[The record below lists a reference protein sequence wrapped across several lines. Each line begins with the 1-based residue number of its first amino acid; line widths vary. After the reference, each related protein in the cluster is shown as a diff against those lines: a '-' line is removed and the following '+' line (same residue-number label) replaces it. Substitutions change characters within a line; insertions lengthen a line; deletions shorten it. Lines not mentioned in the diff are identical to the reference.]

1 MSVMLKE
8 LDDGFGMTHETLA
21 GSRGEA
27 FEQCADLIFGGFV
40 DFFELS
46 TSPGAKCDEQVAT
59 VGSTWL
65 ALDEFPPLKGVK
77 GAAEVS
83 LVQLQDAEQ
92 IAGGAG
98 LVLMQLK
105 QHPCFGEGK

>member
-1 MSVMLKE
+1 MLKE

-27 FEQCADLIFGGFV
+27 FEQCADLIFGGFI

-46 TSPGAKCDEQVAT
+46 TSPGAKRDQQVTT
-59 VGSTWL
+59 VGGAGL
-65 ALDEFPPLKGVK
+65 ALDEVPPLKGVE

-83 LVQLQDAEQ
+83 FVQLQDAEQ
-92 IAGGAG
+92 IAGSAG
-98 LVLMQLK
+98 LMLMQLK
-105 QHPCFGEGK
+105 Q